1 MQELPNPDPEARRV
15 GALLNLLLDPFASDV
30 RHPKSRLRRWY
41 EGMVRV
47 VGAVI
52 VIAILVAMVYVSL
65 TRNP

>member
-1 MQELPNPDPEARRV
+1 MPNPDPEARRV
-15 GALLNLLLDPFASDV
+15 GALLSLLLDPFDNDV
-30 RHPKSRLRRWY
+30 RRPKSRLRRWY